1 MKHNK
6 AYWLSI
12 VLAISFLTG
21 LPVSAAPDAFS
32 VPAME
37 LTPRQGV
44 AGQGY
49 LIDLFMQACVKNKDH
64 IERISQLKYLN
75 GWHTEAMG
83 RLPNYR
89 INTGQAGWPEIEAQK
104 TSSGAVCVVLWT
116 LDPNQGVGSVQD
128 ALQKLTHSKLDGY
141 RVTNSPTQTVFIGFG
156 DYDQNGS
163 PQLTLNEN
171 ISEKRASFQ
180 LMLVGNW

>member
-1 MKHNK
+1 MNHHK
-6 AYWLSI
+6 ACWLSI
-12 VLAISFLTG
+12 VLSFSFLIG

-37 LTPRQGV
+37 LTPRKGTS
-44 AGQGY
+44 GQDY

-64 IERISQLKYLN
+64 IGRIAQLQSLN
-75 GWHTEAMG
+75 GWHTETMG
-83 RLPNYR
+83 RLPTYK
-89 INTGQAGWPEIEAQK
+89 ITTGQAGWPEIEAQK
-104 TSSGAVCVVLWT
+104 TSNGAVCVVLWT
-116 LDPNQGVGSVQD
+116 LDPNQGVGSVED
-128 ALQKLTHSKLDGY
+128 ALQKITHFKLDGS
-141 RVTNSPTQTVFIGFG
+141 RVTNSPTQTVFTGFG

-180 LMLVGNW
+180 LMLVGSW